1 MAGIGLLV
9 LAPSAPGQPRLT
21 GDTTLA
27 SAGYYQLTWRGQ
39 APADDKSWRFEL
51 EESGN
56 AGFADSRMLYRG
68 RDTARVVSGKPDGML
83 FYRVRVVAAQAPGPW
98 SDTLKVEVQ
107 HHSLARAFTL
117 FAVGL
122 AVFIATVALIVTGT
136 LRTRRAG

>member
-1 MAGIGLLV
+1 
-9 LAPSAPGQPRLT
+9 
-21 GDTTLA
+21 
-27 SAGYYQLTWRGQ
+27 
-39 APADDKSWRFEL
+39 
-51 EESGN
+51 
-56 AGFADSRMLYRG
+56 
-68 RDTARVVSGKPDGML
+68 
-83 FYRVRVVAAQAPGPW
+83 VAAQAPGPW